1 MGVFDNILKC
11 HKSKLVVLLLFVA
24 FVGNAQDMQVNILGG
39 TEVATGSTIS
49 ITAGNSI
56 TFRITNTRSNCGT
69 LKIQDIILSKPL
81 DFSVSHQK
89 LSYSVKSASCKK
101 GKKYLDFTVT
111 NISGDCAASTKITIK
126 NNKDTPDF
134 SFTVAINSSPTIY
147 VLGGSPWADINHE
160 DTTTSPT
167 NGTYFGVV
175 EEGDTVTRRYIV
187 ANIGSCDL
195 DITSLSSS
203 NPDFVVS
210 APYASIPYTGL
221 LSYYYIVIDVAFTVD
236 DLTPASTN
244 TSIISIGNTDNTT
257 FTFTVSGEVFDF
269 NIPGPGG
276 VTADFRLWLKAERG
290 VVKDGSCKVS
300 EWKDEGTNGKNAI
313 QSNTSKQPTHIDN
326 VTSNINFNPV
336 IKFENDGGS
345 LEQYMYNADN
355 GFYSQDMFIVMI
367 PSETMTSASSRN
379 TIFAGV
385 AKKDILDVT
394 FDVDDITGVGF
405 GDYTVRS
412 STEVLTY
419 AQDKDD
425 ASAGVFN
432 ATLDTGSSY
441 SNNIPGVLNVR
452 NNVTVSAQELLFKSN
467 VLTTV
472 TTYTDIAYSNVGYLD
487 GSLLQ
492 GTPYW
497 IGRNYGIQGSLNG
510 SIAEIMTFAERLS
523 DVDRQKVESYLAIKY
538 GVTLG
543 VSTQAQKN
551 YVNSFDT
558 AIWDISS
565 NSDFNYHVAGIGRD
579 DGSDLNQKQSKT
591 INDINEVTIGL
602 GGLFT
607 TNSVNPNEFK
617 KDGDFLVWGCNN
629 GAFSGVNSNSVTIGA
644 GITTELTRIDRIWK
658 VVESNEDVDGEVGN
672 IYIGIPTTAF
682 SSFSKNATEEYVL
695 IVSDNANFENE
706 NIIDV
711 IPLKI
716 NIDDDGNPILDKE
729 GNQVYNT
736 WYDFH
741 ETKFFT
747 FGKAPQLTGNKSV
760 NLTSGDFLVGE
771 YNLNLSEDAFTIS
784 VWVKSPP
791 NANTRT
797 ILSKG
802 NKLQL
807 RLNGTNNVEV
817 LVDEVDDNSP
827 SFISNMVL
835 DDKWHQLTFVY
846 NSGSIFLYVD
856 GILDH
861 SVQNII
867 HPSPNYNRF
876 TVGGVFVDKNTI
888 NHPFIGEVD
897 EVYVWDHGL
906 TQEQIRSLM
915 NQELERFNSGGIDYA
930 NGKFLPQGASSNE
943 VTTIPWSDL
952 RAYYDFN
959 SFYGST
965 IEGLTESRYFLRL
978 NYLTKAKTIVDS
990 QTAPLPY
997 VSAAAGVWDSPDTWV
1012 NGGDNILPNDLG
1024 LDGSTYIDWNIVN
1037 LEHDITSGDRDIT
1050 ILGLNIPENVKFT
1063 IADPIV
1069 TDPIEL
1075 NDGQGLTITHYLE
1088 LDGVID
1094 LVGES
1099 QLIQTEGSVLDQDSG
1114 GYIERDQQGTA
1125 NSFNYNYWS
1134 SSVSAI
1140 SGNTSTSGIGVAST
1154 NTGASVSAF
1163 LLDGTNSS
1171 NPLTISFDGSHSYVD
1186 GSYTGAKRISTYWLY
1201 KFWGATEDY
1210 NAWSSVNEN
1219 STLLPGEGYTM
1230 KGTSGSEA
1238 IATNQNYVF
1247 KGKPNNGDI
1256 MLPISVGQERL
1267 IGNPY
1272 PSGIDA
1278 DEFILDN
1285 IKTTETFTD
1294 TNGDEL
1300 TGRNTGNV
1308 FNGAL
1313 YFWHHFGEENSH
1325 ALKDYVGGYATYTL
1339 MGGTEAYS
1347 TDDLINNTTPLVGGG
1362 KVPERYIPTN
1372 QGFFV
1377 NAYLPSGIEGTTT
1390 TVNGGT
1396 ITFKNSQRVF
1406 ERERFT
1412 GTNEG
1417 SLFFKNNKKTVKIKD
1432 QINDKRSKIRLK
1444 FNSPK
1449 GYHRQLLAGVDV
1461 NATNNF
1467 DLGYDAPIADLGN
1480 EDMFWI
1486 FNNAKFI
1493 IQAVNNFN
1501 NEQELALGLVTKS
1514 DGLVSIEIENLEN
1527 MTEGIEIYIKDNL
1540 LDEMH
1545 QINNKSFEINLLKG
1559 EYLDRFSLNFIS
1571 HKTAKEENVIEDAV
1585 DKVETALIQDVQLFM
1600 NNTSEELQINRN
1612 IEVKINEIQVFNY
1625 LGQLI
1630 SNWDQGFSEVEF
1642 SLPFKKT
1649 SGVYFIQIKTNIGL
1663 INKKIIVE

>member
-1 MGVFDNILKC
+1 MGLFNNALKC
-11 HKSKLVVLLLFVA
+11 FNVKLIALLLFVA
-24 FVGNAQDMQVNILGG
+24 FTGNAQVMQVNILGG
-39 TEVATGSTIS
+39 AEVASGTTIS

-69 LKIQDIILSKPL
+69 LKVEDIILS
-81 DFSVSHQK
+81 DQANFSVSHKK
-89 LSYSVKSASCKK
+89 LSYKVKSSACKN
-101 GKKYLDFTVT
+101 GNKYLDFTVT
-111 NISGDCAASTKITIK
+111 NTSGGCVASTNITIE

-147 VLGGSPWADINHE
+147 VLGGSPWADINHG
-160 DTTTSPT
+160 DTATSPT

-175 EEGDTVTRRYIV
+175 EEGNTVTRRYFI

-203 NPDFVVS
+203 NPDFIVS
-210 APYASIPYTGL
+210 SPYTIPYVGIP
-221 LSYYYIVIDVAFTVD
+221 SYYYIVIDVAFAVD
-236 DLTPASTN
+236 NLTPAGTN
-244 TSIISIGNTDNTT
+244 TSIISVGNTDNTT

-276 VTADFRLWLKAERG
+276 ITADFRLWLKTTRG
-290 VVKDGSCKVS
+290 ITKDGSDKVS
-300 EWKDEGTNGKNAI
+300 EWKDLGTNPKHA
-313 QSNTSKQPTHIDN
+313 TQPTSSNQPTYIDSIA
-326 VTSNINFNPV
+326 SNINFNPV

-345 LEQYMYNADN
+345 LEQYLYNDTN
-355 GFYSQDMFIVMI
+355 GFYSQDMFVVMI
-367 PSETMTSASSRN
+367 PNETMTNTSSRN

-385 AKKDILDVT
+385 SKKDINDNT

-405 GDYTVRS
+405 GDYTIRS

-419 AQDKDD
+419 AQDVDT
-425 ASAGVFN
+425 SVGVFN
-432 ATLDTGSSY
+432 SIVETGSTY
-441 SNNIPGVLNVR
+441 SSTIPGVLNVR
-452 NNVTVSAQELLFKSN
+452 NNAAATGQEILFKSN

-472 TTYTDIAYSNVGYLD
+472 TAYDDIAYSNVGYVD
-487 GSLLQ
+487 GSLWQ

-497 IGRNYGIQGSLNG
+497 IGRNHGIQGSLNG
-510 SIAEIMTFAERLS
+510 SIAEVMTFAERLS
-523 DVDRQKVESYLAIKY
+523 DTNRQKVESYLAIKY

-579 DGSDLNQKQSKT
+579 DGSDLNQKQSKS
-591 INDINEVTIGL
+591 INNTNEVTIGL

-607 TNSVNPNEFK
+607 TNTVNPNEFK

-629 GAFSGVNSNSVTIGA
+629 GAFTGSNTNTVTIATGL
-644 GITTELTRIDRIWK
+644 TTNLTRIDRKWK
-658 VVESNEDVDGEVGN
+658 IVESNEDVDGEVGN
-672 IYIGIPTTAF
+672 IYMGIPATAF
-682 SSFSKNATEEYVL
+682 SSFTKNATEEYVL
-695 IVSDNANFENE
+695 IVADNE
-706 NIIDV
+706 NFANEDIIDV

-716 NIDDDGNPILDKE
+716 NIDAAGNPILDKE

-741 ETKFFT
+741 DTKFFT
-747 FGKAPQLTGNKSV
+747 FGKATQLTGNKSV
-760 NLTSGDFLVGE
+760 SLSSGDFLVGE

-791 NANTRT
+791 NASTRA
-797 ILSKG
+797 ILAKG
-802 NKLQL
+802 NKMQL
-807 RLNGTNNVEV
+807 RLNSTNNIEV

-827 SFISNMVL
+827 SFVSNMAL
-835 DDKWHQLTFVY
+835 DSKWHQLTFVY
-846 NSGSIFLYVD
+846 NSGTIFLYVD

-876 TVGGVFVDKNTI
+876 TVGGVYIDKNTI
-888 NHPFIGEVD
+888 NHPFIGEID

-915 NQELERFNSGGIDYA
+915 NQELERFNSGGIVYA
-930 NGKFLPQGASSNE
+930 TGKFLPQGASSNE

-965 IEGLTESRYFLRL
+965 VEGLTNDRYFLRL
-978 NYLTKAKTIVDS
+978 NYLTKAKSIVDS

-997 VSAAAGVWDSPDTWV
+997 ISAEEGPWDSPATWV
-1012 NGGDNILPNDLG
+1012 NGTENILPNSLG
-1024 LDGSTYIDWNIVN
+1024 LDGSTYIDWNIVY
-1037 LEHDITSGDRDIT
+1037 LEHNINSGDRDIKV
-1050 ILGLNIPENVKFT
+1050 LGLIVPQNVQFT
-1063 IADPIV
+1063 IADPVV

-1099 QLIQTEGSVLDQDSG
+1099 QLVQSEGSVLDEDSG

-1134 SSVSAI
+1134 SSVSVVG
-1140 SGNTSTSGIGVAST
+1140 GNIATLGTGVEST
-1154 NTGASVSAF
+1154 NTGASVSEF
-1163 LLDGTNSS
+1163 LLDGTNSTS
-1171 NPLTISFDGSHSYVD
+1171 SLTVDFGGAHTYAD

-1201 KFWGATEDY
+1201 KFWGASEDY
-1210 NAWSSVNEN
+1210 NAWSPINEN
-1219 STLLPGEGYTM
+1219 NTLLPGEGFTM
-1230 KGTSGSEA
+1230 KGTSGNVT

-1247 KGKPNNGDI
+1247 KGRPNNGGI
-1256 MLPISVGQERL
+1256 TLAISEGQERL

-1272 PSGIDA
+1272 PSAIDA

-1285 IKTTETFTD
+1285 IKTDQTFID
-1294 TNGDEL
+1294 ASGEEK
-1300 TGRNTGNV
+1300 TGRRTENV

-1313 YFWHHFGEENSH
+1313 YFWHHFGEQDSH
-1325 ALKDYVGGYATYTL
+1325 NLKEYVGGYATYTL
-1339 MGGTEAYS
+1339 LGGTEAYS
-1347 TDDLINNTTPLVGGG
+1347 TDDLINNATPLVGGG
-1362 KVPERYIPTN
+1362 KVPERYIPAN

-1377 NAYLPSGIEGTTT
+1377 SAYLPSTIVGTTT
-1390 TVNGGT
+1390 TVDGGT
-1396 ITFKNSQRVF
+1396 IMFKNSQRVF

-1412 GTNEG
+1412 GTNDG
-1417 SLFFKNNKKTVKIKD
+1417 SLFFKTSKKSTIIK
-1432 QINDKRSKIRLK
+1432 QEKMDKRSKIRLK

-1449 GYHRQLLAGVDV
+1449 GYNRQLLLGLDV

-1467 DLGYDAPIADLGN
+1467 DLGYDAPIADIGSEDLFWVFN
-1480 EDMFWI
+1480 E
-1486 FNNAKFI
+1486 AKFV

-1501 NEQELALGLVTKS
+1501 NEQELALGLITKS
-1514 DGLVSIEIENLEN
+1514 DGVASIEVESLEN
-1527 MTEGIEIYIKDNL
+1527 IAEGIEIYIKDNL
-1540 LDEMH
+1540 LDEIH
-1545 QINNKSFEINLLKG
+1545 QINSKPFEINLLKG
-1559 EYLDRFSLNFIS
+1559 EYLDRFYLIFKSKKVS
-1571 HKTAKEENVIEDAV
+1571 KEENGIEEAI
-1585 DKVETALIQDVQLFM
+1585 KEEEATLIQDVQLYM
-1600 NNTSEELQINRN
+1600 NNTSAKLQISRN
-1612 IEVKINEIQVFNY
+1612 TEVKIIEIQAFNN
-1625 LGQLI
+1625 LGQLM
-1630 SNWDQGFSEVEF
+1630 SAWNKGFDTFEF
-1642 SLPFKKT
+1642 SLPFNKE

-1663 INKKIIVE
+1663 INKKVIVK